1 MTHGGRHHSAP
12 YAFHGSSLP
21 HVLGILEN
29 ALKKAVK
36 RKGKR
41 AVRPTDPSLPS
52 RSIGVS
58 TDFSQPHNYPLSF
71 VDVPATRQS
80 NDKQKAVRQSGPGIA
95 VLTGRAPNAW
105 WLDIASPTWDDM
117 RAIGKLL
124 HLHPLT
130 LEDILQRDTREKLE
144 WFPKLGYQFIVF
156 RAMESA
162 RTRERFMQRN
172 GMIDAYQGDEGSI
185 GEANMY
191 LVVFREGICTF
202 HFTDISEHIERVRTR
217 VQLLQNNV
225 LMSSDWIA
233 HGLLDSVVDSF
244 FPILKEI
251 KNDVAAI
258 ETILFGNEELTETSF
273 SGGSGGFDA
282 ERSTGTVTGKEV
294 ENSPSFSQ
302 IEKAEATPEVGPRFS
317 MPRLTMPLAFRHL
330 KRRAKYFLQGAFS
343 TSKSR
348 NTSVR
353 TATSI
358 AFRRM
363 ARMRRLVTSLTRLLA
378 SKSEIV
384 SQIRKRYLN
393 NGKVVRNEGV
403 EIAMYM
409 GDIQDHILALQQA
422 LSHYEHI
429 LSESYPAY
437 LSRLRTIVSNT
448 NNSSDKAVLTL
459 SLVSFAALVPGPVIG
474 LFSMNV
480 HTPRNT
486 TDNPKPSGGYY
497 WFGIVIV
504 LVLVVECGFAVLVR
518 YWWVQSKRRHKPK
531 L

>member
-1 MTHGGRHHSAP
+1 MRLTNGLVSWQ
-12 YAFHGSSLP
+12 
-21 HVLGILEN
+21 N
-29 ALKKAVK
+29 A
-36 RKGKR
+36 
-41 AVRPTDPSLPS
+41 T
-52 RSIGVS
+52 
-58 TDFSQPHNYPLSF
+58 
-71 VDVPATRQS
+71 AT
-80 NDKQKAVRQSGPGIA
+80 
-95 VLTGRAPNAW
+95 
-105 WLDIASPTWDDM
+105 
-117 RAIGKLL
+117 
-124 HLHPLT
+124 
-130 LEDILQRDTREKLE
+130 
-144 WFPKLGYQFIVF
+144 F
-156 RAMESA
+156 
-162 RTRERFMQRN
+162 
-172 GMIDAYQGDEGSI
+172 
-185 GEANMY
+185 
-191 LVVFREGICTF
+191 
-202 HFTDISEHIERVRTR
+202 SEHIERVRTR

-225 LMSSDWIA
+225 LMSSGVFYFYFTSMTTDIELDWIA

-409 GDIQDHILALQQA
+409 GDIQGA
-422 LSHYEHI
+422 
-429 LSESYPAY
+429 
-437 LSRLRTIVSNT
+437 
-448 NNSSDKAVLTL
+448 
-459 SLVSFAALVPGPVIG
+459 
-474 LFSMNV
+474 
-480 HTPRNT
+480 
-486 TDNPKPSGGYY
+486 
-497 WFGIVIV
+497 
-504 LVLVVECGFAVLVR
+504 
-518 YWWVQSKRRHKPK
+518 
-531 L
+531 